1 MKGSAMPPGSGAR
14 NGGISALKARR
25 TLVNPSSPAG
35 SVDTDQKR
43 SVFFASTVT
52 FRSVSSPVESVALA
66 AGFPAGS
73 RTTAFPDPP

>member
-14 NGGISALKARR
+14 NGSGWRGALETPFSRWLGR
-25 TLVNPSSPAG
+25 YRP
-35 SVDTDQKR
+35 KR
-43 SVFFASTVT
+43 SLLSRQLT

-73 RTTAFPDPP
+73 RTTAFRDPQRWP